1 MTANMSVDGV
11 FLATQILL
19 DVGERLD
26 LEFTVPGRPVPIR
39 RGGQV
44 VRAETGN
51 DSGIAV
57 HLDD

>member
-1 MTANMSVDGV
+1 MSSDMSIDGV
-11 FLATQILL
+11 FLHTQILL

-26 LEFTVPGRPVPIR
+26 LEFIVPGRPCPVR

-51 DSGIAV
+51 GSGIAV
-57 HLDD
+57 HLDE